1 MPLIQCP
8 DCNKEM
14 SDAAPTCPN
23 CGRPNT
29 VSTPVHN
36 SVPNDA
42 PSRKVGFLLLVGIA
56 FFPLLFAWFT
66 LRKGHSKQ
74 ARVISFGWLVLC
86 VVMVF
91 AGETETPSSTE
102 QSASTSQPSQQ
113 TQQDDAVARQQA
125 IDALPVITSQALS
138 AAYDENTVAADQQFK
153 GKQFKVKGTV
163 TEISTDIMGD
173 PYITLKGTNM
183 FQEPQ
188 FQFDK
193 DATDQLARLK
203 KGMTVVLICTGRGDI
218 AKTPMSDD
226 CFMQ

>member
-29 VSTPVHN
+29 ISTPVHN
-36 SVPNDA
+36 SVPNGA
-42 PSRKVGFLLLVGIA
+42 PPRKVGFLLLVGIA

-66 LRKGHSKQ
+66 LRNGHSKQ
-74 ARVISFGWLVLC
+74 SRVISFGWLVLC
-86 VVMVF
+86 VVMIF

-138 AAYDENTVAADQQFK
+138 AAYDENTVAADQKFK

>member
-8 DCNKEM
+8 DCKKEM

-29 VSTPVHN
+29 ISNPVHN
-36 SVPNDA
+36 SVTNDV
-42 PSRKVGFLLLVGIA
+42 PSRKVGFLLLVGIV

-66 LRKGHSKQ
+66 LRNGYSKKS
-74 ARVISFGWLVLC
+74 RVISFGWLVLC
-86 VVMVF
+86 VVIAF
-91 AGETETPSSTE
+91 AGETEIPSSTE
-102 QSASTSQPSQQ
+102 QSTSTSQPSQQ

-163 TEISTDIMGD
+163 TEISTDIMGA

-193 DATDQLARLK
+193 DDTDQLARLK